1 MWHILLDHLIHFPLF
16 DKNFR
21 CFAIASSVTYPYSE
35 IRQTILCQCTMWY
48 ATTLEN
54 PYQCSRFRFYIF
66 IIYWGFFHRWKYC
79 KYTLRLQDDT
89 VTLNGRKPV
98 LLLGYYWG
106 DQGCR
111 WRKCTVEKMLMTE
124 RVKEWHTVSTDSDT
138 LSAASSGLVP
148 LALSSTMKG

>member
-111 WRKCTVEKMLMTE
+111 WRKCTLYSRENVNARKGQGMAHCKHGF
-124 RVKEWHTVSTDSDT
+124 RHFIRSFFRP
-138 LSAASSGLVP
+138 SAIGSI
-148 LALSSTMKG
+148 